1 MIKEISHWTLVV
13 SFTNLFKSNDG
24 WKITKL
30 QFSSV
35 AQLYLTLCD
44 PMDCSMPGLP
54 VHHQLPEFTQTHVHW
69 VSWWHP
75 TISFSFTRFSSCLQ
89 SFLAS
94 RSFLMS
100 QFFASRGQS
109 TGASAS
115 VLTVS
120 IQGWFPLGL
129 IGLISFLSK
138 GLSRVFFSPGGSF
151 SSLDCLLAPKDLH
164 PSHIKIYHPFPRSSK
179 VSTYYNI
186 NVQSKI
192 SLHIYQFDS
201 PKPLY

>member
-1 MIKEISHWTLVV
+1 MIKEVSHWTLVV

-94 RSFLMS
+94 GSFLMS
-100 QFFASRGQS
+100 QFFISGGQNI
-109 TGASAS
+109 GVSAWTS
-115 VLTVS
+115 VLPMN
-120 IQGWFPLGL
+120 IEDWFPLGL
-129 IGLISFLSK
+129 TGLISLQSK
-138 GLSRVFFSPGGSF
+138 RLSRVFSNIIVQKHHFFGAQV
-151 SSLDCLLAPKDLH
+151 SSQSN
-164 PSHIKIYHPFPRSSK
+164 SHIHTWP
-179 VSTYYNI
+179 
-186 NVQSKI
+186 
-192 SLHIYQFDS
+192 LE
-201 PKPLY
+201 KP